1 MSRTSTDTVES
12 LTTGHVL
19 PRVNLL
25 PPEVHEARKM
35 RRVQIGLASG
45 VAVVVALLG
54 VAYASQVQAAHSAQ
68 SSLSDVTAAGANLQT
83 QKASYSAVPKTISAI
98 DNAAAARETAMAN
111 DVEWYRYLNDLSYI
125 TPKNAW
131 LTQLSVAFTSGA
143 GGSAS
148 ILSPTGIGTVT
159 VQGDAMNHVDVAA
172 WLDAVA
178 KEHGW
183 DNAYFSTSAV
193 TTVGTT
199 QVVTFNSTINVTAAA
214 LSHRFDRKAP

>member
-25 PPEVHEARKM
+25 PPEVHEARKL
-35 RRVQIGLASG
+35 RKLQLTLVSG
-45 VAVVVALLG
+45 VAVVAALLG
-54 VAYASQVQAAHSAQ
+54 AAYFSQVQAAHSAQ
-68 SSLSDVTAAGANLQT
+68 TDLTKVTAAAANLQA
-83 QKASYSAVPKTISAI
+83 QKASYSAVPTTISAI
-98 DNAAAARETAMAN
+98 DNAAAARQSAMGQ

-131 LTQLSVAFTSGA
+131 LSQLSVAFANGSSSPSSALSSA
-143 GGSAS
+143 GIAT
-148 ILSPTGIGTVT
+148 ITVNGYALQHT
-159 VQGDAMNHVDVAA
+159 DVAS

-183 DNAYFSTSAV
+183 NNAYFSNSQVTVINNTTAVKFTS
-193 TTVGTT
+193 
-199 QVVTFNSTINVTAAA
+199 SINVTAAA
-214 LSHRFDRKAP
+214 LSHRFDRKAG